1 VAALLLRLAGV
12 SVADIAADYGV
23 SAENIKPLWQ
33 EWVEDAGDENERELR
48 RRLSASPAE
57 AMAQVLE
64 TLERERGSVCQY
76 LLDAGVSPEDIES
89 ARRRLRG

>member
-1 VAALLLRLAGV
+1 
-12 SVADIAADYGV
+12 
-23 SAENIKPLWQ
+23 
-33 EWVEDAGDENERELR
+33 
-48 RRLSASPAE
+48 
-57 AMAQVLE
+57 MAQVLE